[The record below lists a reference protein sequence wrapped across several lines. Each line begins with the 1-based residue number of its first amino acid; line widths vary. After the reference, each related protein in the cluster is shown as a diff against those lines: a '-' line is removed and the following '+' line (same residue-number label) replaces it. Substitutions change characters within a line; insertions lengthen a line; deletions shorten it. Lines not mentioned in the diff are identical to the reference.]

1 MAQHKS
7 QNLKDLTQKELHALL
22 VQKAEKFM
30 EFVHDINKYTEFKA
44 FGLSAVGVEDNN
56 EVSACVVLEGTS
68 DEISTLI
75 SNPEELKK
83 ICLDASMKICMEEI
97 SKNMNLDDLLKGT
110 KDDE

>member
-1 MAQHKS
+1 MTQHKS
-7 QNLKDLTQKELHALL
+7 QNLKVLTQKEI
-22 VQKAEKFM
+22 QSIFGRKTKEFM

-44 FGLSAVGVEDNN
+44 FGLLAVGVEDNN
-56 EVSACVVLEGTS
+56 EVSACVGLKGTS

-75 SNPEELKK
+75 SNLGELKK

-97 SKNMNLDDLLKGT
+97 SKNMDLDDLLKGT